1 VQGRPGTRTPAPL
14 EQEHLVHPT
23 GAPVP
28 SFLRCVL
35 CTLGHRYVCRNP
47 CLVWD
52 CAWQLR
58 RMHSLSWLCQ
68 RATTDAAARTVL
80 EPCQLNVCMHCADQL
95 NTHHLLCVCSF
106 ALHVHSFEMHALCQ
120 VGSKSCARTNQAVRV
135 VLPSLVKHASSSQ
148 PRETRWPAVPSL
160 VKHASSSQPR
170 ETRQQFPAS

>member
-1 VQGRPGTRTPAPL
+1 MQGRPGTRTPAPL

-35 CTLGHRYVCRNP
+35 CTLGHRSVCRNP

-120 VGSKSCARTNQAVRV
+120 VGSKSCVRRPANRHYGPFMYQKKRVREPELFVVRYDSISGEPCACHIIRRSTRGVPQA
-135 VLPSLVKHASSSQ
+135 S
-148 PRETRWPAVPSL
+148 
-160 VKHASSSQPR
+160 
-170 ETRQQFPAS
+170 

>member
-1 VQGRPGTRTPAPL
+1 MLALSDLVRLLSCCAGRGVRKGAEQVQGRLGTRTPAPL

-120 VGSKSCARTNQAVRV
+120 VGSKGRV
-135 VLPSLVKHASSSQ
+135 YWIS
-148 PRETRWPAVPSL
+148 R
-160 VKHASSSQPR
+160 
-170 ETRQQFPAS
+170 